1 MRNRIALAVAASMCL
16 LLSSDTHGRIVE
28 DWPYERLMKESD
40 LVVLAKAVKTR
51 AADDHFVNSLWPLE
65 FVGQDTTFDVQLV
78 MKGDLRDLPA
88 GRLVVLHF
96 KFGKP
101 NEGVSPEEASI
112 IINGPMLVTF
122 RTEYVPIVKGNRW
135 KPQYMLFLRRLKD
148 GRCEAVSGRIDP
160 AFSVREVFERGIAA
174 EVDWRRSSDDR

>member
-1 MRNRIALAVAASMCL
+1 MSNRAVLAVVAGICL
-16 LLSSDTHGRIVE
+16 LLSTDTRGRIVE

-40 LVVLAKAVKTR
+40 LVVLATAVKTR
-51 AADDHFVNSLWPLE
+51 DADDHFVNNGWPLE
-65 FVGQDTTFDVQLV
+65 FVGQDTTFDVRLV

-88 GRLVVLHF
+88 ARLVVLHF

-101 NEGVSPEEASI
+101 NKGVSPEEAMI
-112 IINGPMLVTF
+112 IINSPMFVTF

-135 KPQYMLFLRRLKD
+135 KPQYMMFLRRLKD
-148 GRCEAVSGRIDP
+148 GRCEPVSGRIDP
-160 AFSVREVFERGIAA
+160 AFSVREVFERGVAA